1 MLELL
6 FLVALAAWL
15 AISALQYMAGLPA
28 AGTLFVAAIMVPV
41 LARLRMPALAR
52 SGCLGFIRGRRRP
65 VPPERFYWPIVRRG
79 LGWRTATCSSLA
91 AAAWLAALTH
101 PALLDPATIPG
112 WLSGAAA
119 IVMTAEASA
128 AAWLYVKASQRFHHL
143 KPGVLGWIR
152 LSLYRL
158 SDNHEFLGEEPLPRQ
173 KKEREAVY

>member
-1 MLELL
+1 MIELL

-28 AGTLFVAAIMVPV
+28 AGTLFVAAIMVPCW
-41 LARLRMPALAR
+41 LAHMPALAR
-52 SGCLGFIRGRRRP
+52 SGCLGFIHGTRRP

-79 LGWRTATCSSLA
+79 LGWRTAVCSSLA

-128 AAWLYVKASQRFHHL
+128 AAWLYVKASQRFNHL

-158 SDNHEFLGEEPLPRQ
+158 SDNHEFLGDEPLPRQ
-173 KKEREAVY
+173 KMERVAVY